1 MYEELNERT
10 HHEEAWPKSARGF
23 GSALRRLAPSLRTLG
38 YEVEINEKPSND
50 GYRCRIRKVQE
61 PPQSLPANARLKNE
75 PTFVQNEKNHEP
87 EFEYEEF

>member
-1 MYEELNERT
+1 M
-10 HHEEAWPKSARGF
+10 
-23 GSALRRLAPSLRTLG
+23 RTLG

-50 GYRCRIRKVQE
+50 GYRCRISKVQE
-61 PPQSLPANARLKNE
+61 PHQSLTTNDHEQYE